1 MRTLSASEIK
11 RRGII
16 AVEQML
22 PAGPVHIIKNNQLKF
37 VVLSE
42 EDYENLIR
50 MTKAKKGLGL
60 SQMLEKKSTGTMT
73 RRNIDQRVKKMRDE
87 WE

>member
-1 MRTLSASEIK
+1 MQTLSASEIK
-11 RRGII
+11 RRGIL

-22 PAGPVHIIKNNQLKF
+22 PAGPIHIIKNNKLKF

-42 EDYENLIR
+42 EDYQNLVQR
-50 MTKAKKGLGL
+50 TKHKKGLGL
-60 SQMLEKKSTGTMT
+60 SEMLKKPATGTMS
-73 RRNIDQRVKKMRDE
+73 RRSINQRIEKMRND